1 MSSLNRWWGR
11 LSAVLGAVVL
21 SVFVPVAAWA
31 STGTGELV
39 VEAAR
44 RRSRGGF
51 GFLGFLGLL
60 CCLAVVVVIVL
71 LVLKMMRGRRNGPP
85 R

>member
-1 MSSLNRWWGR
+1 MSAWNKWWGR
-11 LSAVLGAVVL
+11 LGAVLGTVVL

-31 STGTGELV
+31 SSGTGEIV

-51 GFLGFLGLL
+51 GILGLL
-60 CCLAVVVVIVL
+60 CCLVVVGGIVL
-71 LVLKMMRGRRNGPP
+71 LVVLLTRGRRN

>member
-1 MSSLNRWWGR
+1 MAGLNRWWGR
-11 LSAVLGAVVL
+11 LGAVIGTVVL

-31 STGTGELV
+31 STGTGEIV

-51 GFLGFLGLL
+51 GVLGLL
-60 CCLAVVVVIVL
+60 CCLVVVGGIVL
-71 LVLKMMRGRRNGPP
+71 LVLMLMRNRRKGPP

>member
-1 MSSLNRWWGR
+1 MSSFGRWWGR
-11 LSAVLGAVVL
+11 LGAVLGTVVL
-21 SVFVPVAAWA
+21 TVFVPVAAWA
-31 STGTGELV
+31 STGTGEMV

-51 GFLGFLGLL
+51 GFIGLL
-60 CCLAVVVVIVL
+60 CCLVVVAIIVFL
-71 LVLKMMRGRRNGPP
+71 LLRLMRGRRGGPP

>member
-1 MSSLNRWWGR
+1 MSSFGKWWGR

-21 SVFVPVAAWA
+21 AVFVPVAAWA

-44 RRSRGGF
+44 RRGRSGF
-51 GFLGFLGLL
+51 GVLPLL
-60 CCLAVVVVIVL
+60 CCLVVVAIVVF
-71 LVLKMMRGRRNGPP
+71 LVLRLMRNRRGGPP

>member
-1 MSSLNRWWGR
+1 MSAWNKWWGR
-11 LSAVLGAVVL
+11 LGAVLGTVVL

-31 STGTGELV
+31 SSGTGEIV

-51 GFLGFLGLL
+51 GIIGLL
-60 CCLAVVVVIVL
+60 CCLVVVGGIVL
-71 LVLKMMRGRRNGPP
+71 LVVLLTRGRRNRPP

>member
-1 MSSLNRWWGR
+1 MSSFGKWWGR

-21 SVFVPVAAWA
+21 AVFVPVAAWA

-44 RRSRGGF
+44 RRRGSSGF
-51 GFLGFLGLL
+51 GFIGLL
-60 CCLAVVVVIVL
+60 CCLVVVAIIVF
-71 LVLKMMRGRRNGPP
+71 LVLRLTRNRRGGPP

>member
-1 MSSLNRWWGR
+1 MAGWNRWWGR
-11 LSAVLGAVVL
+11 LGAVIGMVVL

-31 STGTGELV
+31 STGTGKIV

-51 GFLGFLGLL
+51 GFLGLL
-60 CCLAVVVVIVL
+60 CCLVVVGGIVL
-71 LVLKMMRGRRNGPP
+71 LVLMLMRNRRNRPP

>member
-1 MSSLNRWWGR
+1 MTSVARWWAR
-11 LSAVLGAVVL
+11 LAATVTAVSLA
-21 SVFVPVAAWA
+21 VFVPVAAWA

-51 GFLGFLGLL
+51 GFFGLV
-60 CCLAVVVVIVL
+60 CCLLVVGVIVL
-71 LVLKMMRGRRNGPP
+71 ILLLFMRRR
-85 R
+85 RR

>member
-1 MSSLNRWWGR
+1 MSSFSKWWGR
-11 LSAVLGAVVL
+11 LSAVFGAVVL
-21 SVFVPVAAWA
+21 AVFVPVAAWA

-51 GFLGFLGLL
+51 GILPLL
-60 CCLAVVVVIVL
+60 CCLVVVAIVVF
-71 LVLKMMRGRRNGPP
+71 LVLRLMRNRRGGPP

>member
-1 MSSLNRWWGR
+1 MSAWNKWWGR
-11 LSAVLGAVVL
+11 LGAVLGTVVL

-31 STGTGELV
+31 SSGTGEIV

-51 GFLGFLGLL
+51 GFLGLL
-60 CCLAVVVVIVL
+60 CCLVVVGGIVL
-71 LVLKMMRGRRNGPP
+71 LVVLLTRNRRNRPP

>member
-1 MSSLNRWWGR
+1 MSAWNKWWGR
-11 LSAVLGAVVL
+11 LGAVLGTVVL

-31 STGTGELV
+31 SSGTGEIV

-51 GFLGFLGLL
+51 GFLGLL
-60 CCLAVVVVIVL
+60 CCLVVVGGIVL
-71 LVLKMMRGRRNGPP
+71 LVGRLPRGRRTRPP

>member
-1 MSSLNRWWGR
+1 MSGWNKWWGR
-11 LSAVLGAVVL
+11 LGAVLGTVVL

-31 STGTGELV
+31 SSGTGEIV

-51 GFLGFLGLL
+51 GFLGLL
-60 CCLAVVVVIVL
+60 CCLVVVGGIVL
-71 LVLKMMRGRRNGPP
+71 LVVLLTRNRRNRPP

>member
-1 MSSLNRWWGR
+1 MSGWNRWWGR

-44 RRSRGGF
+44 RRSRGG
-51 GFLGFLGLL
+51 GFGFLGLL

-71 LVLKMMRGRRNGPP
+71 LVLRLMRGRRGGPP

>member
-1 MSSLNRWWGR
+1 MSAWNKWWGR
-11 LSAVLGAVVL
+11 LGAVLGTVVL

-31 STGTGELV
+31 SSGTGEIV

-51 GFLGFLGLL
+51 GFLGLL
-60 CCLAVVVVIVL
+60 CCLVVVGGIVL
-71 LVLKMMRGRRNGPP
+71 LVLLTRNRRNRPP

>member
-1 MSSLNRWWGR
+1 MSAWNKWWGR
-11 LSAVLGAVVL
+11 LGAVLGTVVL

-31 STGTGELV
+31 SSGTGEIV

-51 GFLGFLGLL
+51 GFLGLL
-60 CCLAVVVVIVL
+60 CCLVVVGGIVL
-71 LVLKMMRGRRNGPP
+71 LVLMLMRGRRNRPP

>member
-1 MSSLNRWWGR
+1 MSAWNKWWGR
-11 LSAVLGAVVL
+11 LSAVLGTVVL

-31 STGTGELV
+31 SSGTGEIV

-51 GFLGFLGLL
+51 GFLGLL
-60 CCLAVVVVIVL
+60 CCLVVVGGIVL
-71 LVLKMMRGRRNGPP
+71 LVLMLMRGRRNRPP

>member
-1 MSSLNRWWGR
+1 MSAWNKWWGR
-11 LSAVLGAVVL
+11 LGAVLGTVVL

-31 STGTGELV
+31 SSGTGEIV

-51 GFLGFLGLL
+51 GFLGLL
-60 CCLAVVVVIVL
+60 CCLVVVGGIVL
-71 LVLKMMRGRRNGPP
+71 LVVLLTRGRRNRPP

>member
-1 MSSLNRWWGR
+1 MSAWNKWWGR
-11 LSAVLGAVVL
+11 LGAVLGTVVL

-31 STGTGELV
+31 SSGTGEIV

-51 GFLGFLGLL
+51 GFLGLL
-60 CCLAVVVVIVL
+60 CCLVVVGGIVL
-71 LVLKMMRGRRNGPP
+71 LVLMLMRGRRNHPP

>member
-1 MSSLNRWWGR
+1 MSAWNKWWGR
-11 LSAVLGAVVL
+11 LGAVLGTVVL

-31 STGTGELV
+31 SSGTGEIV

-44 RRSRGGF
+44 RRGRGGF
-51 GFLGFLGLL
+51 GFLGLL
-60 CCLAVVVVIVL
+60 CCLVVVGGIVL
-71 LVLKMMRGRRNGPP
+71 LVLLLTRGRRNRPP

>member
-1 MSSLNRWWGR
+1 MSSFSKWWGR
-11 LSAVLGAVVL
+11 LGTLLGTVVL

-44 RRSRGGF
+44 RRRGGGFF
-51 GFLGFLGLL
+51 GFVSLL
-60 CCLAVVVVIVL
+60 CCLVVVAVVVL
-71 LVLKMMRGRRNGPP
+71 LVIRMTRGRR